1 MEAVQAGLDA
11 DTILRDVP
19 AHRPRYEDGWDGT
32 YKSRLSRI
40 LDDLDDE
47 TLEVICE
54 LLGIDIDSDGLKS
67 KILEQQSQA
76 VTLYTLHR
84 FISDKQTL
92 LREMAERNGD
102 DVNTGAEFRYLLQRI
117 SSGNPDIVYQLLLY
131 SEWSDAKNRRTY
143 EIENSLP
150 DDYTSRFNADFLKI
164 SMTLAR
170 RMGSGKFIYEKRN
183 MLKFANATIFAI
195 DRQTSDRERRDVVGA
210 QRRRNLRSVFVE
222 VDEDE
227 ELIYISTNNQ
237 TIRATLVEKLEEIFS
252 VSLANIDAVQNQMEL
267 DAEQFG
273 EALLESQDEG
283 EDNIKIVNVDF
294 KRTEITPSLPLAVS
308 KKSYGT
314 EVRSIV
320 SALAED
326 IIEPSILNVR
336 KFWFNV
342 YDVDAR
348 VQVDVS
354 NDEDLLRLDSKINT
368 DSTYRSDRIR
378 RRFEDQFGVPLDRD
392 IPLHWVTGDRQQV
405 ISYILK
411 NPPTYETQNIL
422 HQDLIEDL
430 EELSVINTR
439 PIERKQCQG
448 QDCEKIFTGYDGET
462 CTSCGG
468 KLTVFAERQKV
479 TFSDRGVL
487 EFFKQRLAD
496 EGLEYL
502 ETKVEQIYRTEYRF
516 RRVRHEGDIVHVLIN
531 TPEVSIPQKSINHLS
546 KSVNPVTV
554 LNPGTVKNQQLMEE
568 VLATYIDLSELIDL
582 HLNDDLPDDYLTEK
596 IETVARATEE
606 RTARNARDAYHRLQD
621 IVANPANHR
630 GEHFEIEV
638 FHLINQMITNSEQW
652 GTKRRGNLPDGFAEL
667 LYKTNRGNNFR
678 SFAWDGKF
686 TASNELNIDA
696 AEANN
701 LRTYAHK
708 IKDSTDVTSS
718 DTRFKNFVVVTNA
731 DPGNFE
737 TTVAERLNK
746 MTSWD
751 GIPVLMHIDFLIAL
765 HLGFNANVDRIKRH
779 LHEFYKQFY
788 LALNGG
794 NFYYRDIDDEFYVHL
809 DAKDAEA
816 LLENFEENTTGSSL
830 DINSLREFMESDIF
844 P

>member
-1 MEAVQAGLDA
+1 MAAVQARFDN
-11 DTILRDVP
+11 DTILRNVP
-19 AHRPRYEDGWDGT
+19 AHRPRFEDGWDDT
-32 YKSRLSRI
+32 YKSKFSSV
-40 LDDLDDE
+40 LDELDNE
-47 TLEVICE
+47 TLEVICD
-54 LLGIDIDSDGLKS
+54 LLGIDFNSEEVKS
-67 KILEQQSQA
+67 EVLERQSQA

-84 FISDKQTL
+84 FISGKKTL
-92 LREMAERNGD
+92 LREMAERKGE
-102 DVNTGAEFRYLLQRI
+102 DVDTGAEFRYLLQTI
-117 SSGNPDIVYQLLLY
+117 SGGNSDIVYQLLLY

-150 DDYTSRFNADFLKI
+150 DDYTSRFNDNFRKI

-170 RMGSGKFIYEKRN
+170 RMGRGRFIYQDRN
-183 MLKFANATIFAI
+183 MLSFVNATIFAI

-222 VDEDE
+222 VDEEE

-237 TIRATLVEKLEEIFS
+237 TIRATLIEKLEEIFA

-267 DAEQFG
+267 DAEQFE
-273 EALLESQDEG
+273 EALLEAQDEG
-283 EDNIKIVNVDF
+283 EENVKIVNVDF
-294 KRTEITPSLPLAVS
+294 KRTEITPALPLSIS

-314 EVRSIV
+314 EVRNTI

-326 IIEPSILNVR
+326 IIDPGILNVR

-342 YDVDAR
+342 YDIDAR
-348 VQVDVS
+348 VQVNVS
-354 NDEDLLRLDSKINT
+354 NEEDLLRLDSKINT

-392 IPLHWVTGDRQQV
+392 IPLHWVTGERQQV

-422 HQDLIEDL
+422 HHDLIEDL
-430 EELSVINTR
+430 EELGVINTR
-439 PIERKQCQG
+439 TIKRKQCQG
-448 QDCEKIFTGYDGET
+448 QDCDEIYTGYDGDT

-468 KLTVFAERQKV
+468 QLSVFAEREKV
-479 TFSDRGVL
+479 TYSDRGVL

-496 EGLEYL
+496 EGLVYL

-516 RRVRHEGDIVHVLIN
+516 RRVRYEGDIVHVLIN
-531 TPEVSIPQKSINHLS
+531 TPEVSIPQKSINHLI
-546 KSVNPVTV
+546 KSLNPVTV

-582 HLNDDLPDDYLTEK
+582 HLNDELPDGFLTEK
-596 IETVARATEE
+596 IETVAWATEE
-606 RTARNARDAYHRLQD
+606 RTARNARDAYRRLQG
-621 IVANPANHR
+621 IVANPASYR
-630 GEHFEIEV
+630 GEDFEIEV
-638 FHLINQMITNSEQW
+638 FHLINQMITNAEQW

-667 LYKTNRGNNFR
+667 LYKTDRGNHFR

-686 TASNELNIDA
+686 TASDELNIDA
-696 AEANN
+696 AEANS
-701 LRTYAHK
+701 LRTYVHK
-708 IKDSTDVTSS
+708 IKDSPDVTSS
-718 DTRFKNFVVVTNA
+718 NTQFKNFIVVTNA

-737 TTVAERLNK
+737 TTVAERINK

-765 HLGFNANVDRIKRH
+765 HLGFNANVDRIKRN

-788 LALNGG
+788 LALNDGHY
-794 NFYYRDIDDEFYVHL
+794 YYRVIDDDFYVHL
-809 DAKDAEA
+809 DATDAVT
-816 LLENFEENTTGSSL
+816 LLEAFEENTTGSSL
-830 DINSLREFMESDIF
+830 DISTLRQFMESDIF